1 VQQLQQQQ
9 KHQQQISSNKR
20 NINEL
25 LAYYLKNAPKLFI
38 ENKKR
43 VDKMLLMRGKSVL
56 NVRRAVSQL
65 NESHIES

>member
-1 VQQLQQQQ
+1 M
-9 KHQQQISSNKR
+9 SNKR

-25 LAYYLKNAPKLFI
+25 LAYYLKNAPKLFV

-43 VDKMLLMRGKSVL
+43 VEKLLLMRGKSVL

-65 NESHIES
+65 NESHIEN